1 MEFFENRVLRNNS
14 CDVTKDTRLAR
25 GKTYFTTRENRQRVR
40 ASRSRCQLHRKRE
53 SKHPTTRQS
62 GFTAIALGFPVA
74 LVLLLAA
81 AGERTNRVRKSV
93 NAQDTSA
100 ESRPDL
106 PLEIA
111 HVLLIDVVGY
121 SKLLA
126 DEEIELLQELNQIVR
141 STACFRSAEA
151 SGKLNRV
158 PMGDG
163 MALLFFRSLE
173 EPARCALEIS
183 KALQEHPHIQMRMG
197 VHSGPV
203 NRITDVN
210 DKTNFAGSGINVA
223 QRVLDCGDAGHIL
236 LSGHV
241 AGDLAQYRHWLPFL
255 HDLGECEVKHG
266 LRLHLF
272 NLYKDDLGNPQ
283 VPEKLKRRRRKKAS
297 EVRRISVPRWPKFGL
312 TAALIVS
319 IGAVAISF
327 FIFFHRAP
335 PTTGAH
341 ASGTTATSALAAIPE
356 KSIAVLPFEN
366 RSEEKANAYFAD
378 GVQDEILT
386 RLSKI
391 ADLKV
396 ISRTST
402 QHYKSA
408 PGNLPEIAKQ
418 LGVAHILQGSV
429 QKSGDAVRVNVQLI
443 KAANDSHLWADTFDR
458 KLTDIFSVESD
469 VAKAIADQL
478 QAHLSG
484 QEEQVIAAKPTGNT
498 EAYDAYLRGLAY
510 TLKTATNTPAYYLAA
525 QKYLRE
531 AVRLPTTLPHRNISE
546 RRCGWI
552 RSSPLLGRCCHW
564 WTRAATSQ

>member
-1 MEFFENRVLRNNS
+1 M
-14 CDVTKDTRLAR
+14 
-25 GKTYFTTRENRQRVR
+25 
-40 ASRSRCQLHRKRE
+40 
-53 SKHPTTRQS
+53 
-62 GFTAIALGFPVA
+62 A
-74 LVLLLAA
+74 LVPLLAA

-173 EPARCALEIS
+173 EPTRCALEIS
-183 KALQEHPHIQMRMG
+183 KALQEHPLIQLRMG

-312 TAALIVS
+312 TAALIFS

-341 ASGTTATSALAAIPE
+341 APGTTATSALAAIPE

-378 GVQDEILT
+378 GLQDEILT

-391 ADLKV
+391 ADLK
-396 ISRTST
+396 
-402 QHYKSA
+402 
-408 PGNLPEIAKQ
+408 
-418 LGVAHILQGSV
+418 
-429 QKSGDAVRVNVQLI
+429 
-443 KAANDSHLWADTFDR
+443 
-458 KLTDIFSVESD
+458 
-469 VAKAIADQL
+469 
-478 QAHLSG
+478 
-484 QEEQVIAAKPTGNT
+484 
-498 EAYDAYLRGLAY
+498 
-510 TLKTATNTPAYYLAA
+510 
-525 QKYLRE
+525 
-531 AVRLPTTLPHRNISE
+531 
-546 RRCGWI
+546 
-552 RSSPLLGRCCHW
+552 
-564 WTRAATSQ
+564 